1 MRGSSPFL
9 KGVST
14 GSLCRRQ
21 ESRFHI
27 FIPNARER
35 PKVRRGGDL
44 LLFLLPP
51 LQQLTSVT

>member
-27 FIPNARER
+27 FIPNRFTER
-35 PKVRRGGDL
+35 DL
-44 LLFLLPP
+44 RFFRVFFL
-51 LQQLTSVT
+51 

>member
-44 LLFLLPP
+44 LLFLLPRYN
-51 LQQLTSVT
+51 S